1 MSRYDTEE
9 EQVEAIKTWW
19 KKNGTQLL
27 TAILVVVLA
36 VSGWRYWTNTQYVNS
51 VNASSINE
59 LLQANYQQGSFGEVS
74 REALKL
80 MQEQPES
87 PYAVAAALMHASY
100 SYKKNEP
107 EQAIENLEW
116 VLTNAQTPS
125 IKVVAQTRLARIY
138 SDQKNFELANAQ
150 IKELNKQKLNSVE
163 QGSVDYAAAMIALQK
178 GEVDNAY
185 DMFKKVVDNKAAEE
199 NLVGLAQIQLDDLA
213 K

>member
-87 PYAVAAALMHASY
+87 PMLLPLH
-100 SYKKNEP
+100 
-107 EQAIENLEW
+107 
-116 VLTNAQTPS
+116 
-125 IKVVAQTRLARIY
+125 
-138 SDQKNFELANAQ
+138 
-150 IKELNKQKLNSVE
+150 
-163 QGSVDYAAAMIALQK
+163 
-178 GEVDNAY
+178 
-185 DMFKKVVDNKAAEE
+185 
-199 NLVGLAQIQLDDLA
+199 
-213 K
+213 